1 MTQKRK
7 SKLFMAYPL
16 LELLLQEKL
25 LNEERVKFFEEES
38 QKTGKSIELL
48 LEESGLVEEEKL
60 AETKGRIFNLPYTNL
75 VGREIKFD
83 DLNVISKEVAENNQ
97 VVSFLK
103 NDSEISV
110 GIVDPKRISG
120 MEAIEFLAKEK
131 NLTVKYFIISP
142 VSFRDAVRKYE
153 ILKKE
158 VEKVLEIA
166 KERFD
171 EGEKELE
178 EMPVGEI
185 EEAIKKAPVSK
196 MVAMIMKYAVDNKA
210 SDIHVEPGFK
220 ESKVRYRIDGVLR
233 SRLALPAY
241 IHAAV
246 IARIKVLANLKLDET
261 RTPQDGRIRQVIG
274 GRAVDF
280 RISTLPLMDQ
290 EKVVMRVLET
300 ATRAASL
307 ENLGFRGRA
316 VEIISREIKRPHG
329 LLLVTGPTGS
339 GKSTTLY
346 TALSM
351 VNREGVNIVTLEDP
365 IEYYIEGVNQSQIRP
380 EIGFTFAV
388 GLRSL
393 LRQDPN
399 IIMVGEIRDSETAE
413 LAIHAALTGHLIFST
428 LHTNDAA
435 GAIPRLIDMKVEPF
449 LLSSTL
455 NAIIAQRLVR
465 KVCPH
470 CKEEVEVLPDV
481 ISNIK
486 KELVSVPK
494 KFLPEGINLE
504 SSLKLWHGA
513 GCVRCNNEGYLGRVV
528 ISEVLEATENL
539 RRIIAAGFNAKD
551 LSEEMKKQ
559 GVITMKQDGFL
570 KVLEG
575 LTTIEEVLRATQE

>member
-1 MTQKRK
+1 M
-7 SKLFMAYPL
+7 SYPL
-16 LELLLQEKL
+16 LDLLAQEKL
-25 LNEERVKFFEEES
+25 LTEERVKFFEEES
-38 QKTGKSIELL
+38 QKMGKSVELL
-48 LEESGLVEEEKL
+48 LEESGAIEEEKL
-60 AETKGRIFNLPYTNL
+60 AEVKGRVFNLPYINL
-75 VGREIKFD
+75 VGREIRFD
-83 DLNVISKEVAENNQ
+83 DLNVIPKDVAENNQ
-97 VVSFLK
+97 VVSFEK
-103 NDSEISV
+103 SDGEISV
-110 GIVDPKRISG
+110 GIIDPKRIAS
-120 MEAIEFLAKEK
+120 MEAIGFLAKEK
-131 NLTVKYFIISP
+131 NLTVKYFVISP
-142 VSFRDAVRKYE
+142 TSFRDAVRKYE

-166 KERFD
+166 KERF
-171 EGEKELE
+171 EEEEEAVLE
-178 EMPVGEI
+178 IPTGDV

-210 SDIHVEPGFK
+210 SDIHIEPGFN
-220 ESKVRYRIDGVLR
+220 ESRVRYRIDGVLR

-241 IHAAV
+241 IHSAV

-261 RTPQDGRIRQVIG
+261 RIPQDGRIRQVIN
-274 GRAVDF
+274 GRNVDF

-300 ATRAASL
+300 ATRAATL
-307 ENLGFRGRA
+307 ENLGFRGQA
-316 VEIISREIKRPHG
+316 VEIISREIKKPHG

-380 EIGFTFAV
+380 EINFTFAA

-399 IIMVGEIRDSETAE
+399 ILMVGEIRDSETAE
-413 LAIHAALTGHLIFST
+413 LTIHAALTGHLIFST

-455 NAIIAQRLVR
+455 NAIVAQRLVR
-465 KVCPH
+465 KICPD
-470 CKEEVEVLPDV
+470 CKEEIEAPADV
-481 ISNIK
+481 MANMK
-486 KELVSVPK
+486 KELVLVPK
-494 KFLPEGINLE
+494 KFFPKGIDLE
-504 SSLKLWHGA
+504 KSIKFWHGA
-513 GCVRCNNEGYLGRVV
+513 GCARCNNEGYLGRIV

-539 RRIIAAGFNAKD
+539 RKIIAASFSMKN
-551 LSEEMKKQ
+551 LSEEMKNQ

-575 LTTIEEVLRATQE
+575 LTTVEEVLRATQE